1 MKLVQHSD
9 VIPQSHHQLTSATNE
24 TDESLYDIRIKIV
37 RRNLSYEDKV
47 SDEAIQTVNKRDNMN
62 DSTTSSITTP
72 QLLSIA
78 NSFISFLSKSPAL
91 LTTSMSKESYSTLP
105 ITTAQI
111 VTNDKP
117 IEEHRIQQLDDS
129 NIEVA
134 DTKKIPNH
142 DTKVEADNNMTSS
155 TRVDNEGRSGD
166 APLQTAT
173 PSAPSAP
180 KSQDK
185 IAARLAS
192 LRQK

>member
-9 VIPQSHHQLTSATNE
+9 VIPQSHLQLTSVTNE

-37 RRNLSYEDKV
+37 RRNLSSEGKV

-62 DSTTSSITTP
+62 DSTTSSTTTP

-91 LTTSMSKESYSTLP
+91 LTTSMSKESCSTLP

-117 IEEHRIQQLDDS
+117 IEEHSIQQLDDS

-173 PSAPSAP
+173 HSAPSAP